1 MRGSHTSLL
10 PLQALSQPSNMGS
23 RTIGACSQVFRFKFF
38 KYTTITVAHSAYF
51 SNVPLFPRPY
61 TTTYLSRMLRLS
73 RNRNPISWV
82 IQIRKLPRASSCIHG
97 LVTVSFQPS
106 ALRSLSMP
114 FRGGHSR
121 YGYPGD
127 TIHHVTL
134 FLPTYRDCTL
144 HVPWRLWK
152 VADSNRLLILVSFLF
167 W

>member
-1 MRGSHTSLL
+1 MRGSHTPLL

-23 RTIGACSQVFRFKFF
+23 RTIGACSQVFRFTFF
-38 KYTTITVAHSAYF
+38 QYTTITVAHSAYF

-61 TTTYLSRMLRLS
+61 TTTYLLVSDLS
-73 RNRNPISWV
+73 RRSCRFGNYRSRLLSFLCPYFTALFHAVYFLDTRNW
-82 IQIRKLPRASSCIHG
+82 
-97 LVTVSFQPS
+97 
-106 ALRSLSMP
+106 SLSMP

-134 FLPTYRDCTL
+134 FLPTYRDCTP

-152 VADSNRLLILVSFLF
+152 VKDSNLRCLALRFIIN
-167 W
+167 